1 MSWLSDLEAEV
12 EIGEQQIAT
21 ALAKAWQ
28 ELQSA
33 ETVVVDDIAAI
44 FTWIKNNQA
53 SILSLF
59 QGFLTDATAIGSVI
73 PGIAPEV
80 TAATTAID
88 AATAA
93 VDVLSQGYSAGS
105 TPLSTIVNAYGAV
118 KNAQS
123 AVNTV
128 LKAGTSQP
136 ATATTAAASAPAAS
150 S

>member
-1 MSWLSDLEAEV
+1 MSWLSDLEGDI

-21 ALAKAWQ
+21 ALAKAWT

-33 ETVVVDDIAAI
+33 ETVVVDNIAAI
-44 FTWIKNNQA
+44 FTWIKNNQT
-53 SILSLF
+53 SLLSLF
-59 QGFLTDATAIGSVI
+59 QGFLTDAAAIGSVI

-128 LKAGTSQP
+128 LEAGTSQP
-136 ATATTAAASAPAAS
+136 ANATASATTPAAS

>member
-93 VDVLSQGYSAGS
+93 VDVLSQGYRAGS
-105 TPLSTIVNAYGAV
+105 TPLSTIVNAYQSV
-118 KNAQS
+118 KTAQN
-123 AVNTV
+123 AVNAV
-128 LKAGTSQP
+128 LKQGTSQP
-136 ATATTAAASAPAAS
+136 ANVTATSGTPAAS

>member
-1 MSWLSDLEAEV
+1 MSWLSDLESDV

-28 ELQSA
+28 ELQAA
-33 ETVVVDDIAAI
+33 ETIVVDDIAAI
-44 FTWIKNNQA
+44 FAWIKNNQA
-53 SILSLF
+53 SLLSLF
-59 QGFLTDATAIGSVI
+59 QGFLADAQAIGAVI

-80 TAATTAID
+80 SAATTAID

-105 TPLSTIVNAYGAV
+105 TPLSTIVNAYQSV
-118 KNAQS
+118 KTAQN
-123 AVNTV
+123 AVNAV
-128 LKAGTSQP
+128 LKQGTSQP
-136 ATATTAAASAPAAS
+136 ANVTATSGTPAAS